1 MGSLSSRERD
11 VQALVALTVPY
22 PDDGGPLLPWA
33 LLRDLKD
40 LVPCDWLEA
49 SFQDTP
55 RWEITDQPF
64 MPMENASGPS
74 EDFQALYRTLYW
86 SSSCSYP
93 DRSGD
98 TSAVFRNTD
107 LDSERQLRNKPMF
120 VELYRPAGIER
131 ELFVCL
137 SAGAPGRTVRLL
149 FSRGPGADFTDQQVA
164 MMTLLQPHL
173 QRAYDRAQRRRS
185 AAVHITDRQNQVMAL
200 VAQGCTD
207 QQIARRLA
215 ISPATVSK
223 HLENVY
229 ARLGVAGRVAAVM
242 QLNNTSSA

>member
-120 VELYRPAGIER
+120 VELYKPAGIER

-164 MMTLLQPHL
+164 MMT
-173 QRAYDRAQRRRS
+173 
-185 AAVHITDRQNQVMAL
+185 L

-242 QLNNTSSA
+242 QLNN

>member
-1 MGSLSSRERD
+1 
-11 VQALVALTVPY
+11 
-22 PDDGGPLLPWA
+22 
-33 LLRDLKD
+33 
-40 LVPCDWLEA
+40 
-49 SFQDTP
+49 
-55 RWEITDQPF
+55 
-64 MPMENASGPS
+64 
-74 EDFQALYRTLYW
+74 
-86 SSSCSYP
+86 
-93 DRSGD
+93 
-98 TSAVFRNTD
+98 
-107 LDSERQLRNKPMF
+107 MF

-242 QLNNTSSA
+242 QLNNTSGA